1 MAHTQKAQANPST
14 PEKSL
19 IREEPTTRSSI
30 PMETRRGPSYSMEH
44 EPYRTLKKTAFAPR
58 DSRKYGD
65 LPAPQPMPR
74 LCLCWTFSQSPR
86 ERFPVHPRHLSQ
98 NTGEP
103 LFSSVDKTFWAACPE
118 ACLASHLTQM
128 VCVFTHKHTRAHTNR
143 SCCGGGISRRITQI
157 CTRAIWNYMVVPIR
171 GRNLIPPQPSS
182 NHCPENSVGD
192 EM

>member
-1 MAHTQKAQANPST
+1 MCDNVSKLVGTSHSPTDASIVPVLDFQPIP
-14 PEKSL
+14 PE
-19 IREEPTTRSSI
+19 
-30 PMETRRGPSYSMEH
+30 
-44 EPYRTLKKTAFAPR
+44 
-58 DSRKYGD
+58 
-65 LPAPQPMPR
+65 
-74 LCLCWTFSQSPR
+74 
-86 ERFPVHPRHLSQ
+86 ERFPVHPRYLSQ

-157 CTRAIWNYMVVPIR
+157 CTRAIWNYIAVPIR